1 MERYFIWGVGYQ
13 GTIIYELLKDEII
26 IEAFIDNNQKL
37 IGSTYKNL
45 KIISFDEYLK
55 LENKSTIIISPR
67 KSGSIVDVLKANQID
82 NYVILSDLN
91 DLDSVKVSSAHL
103 YDVVKA
109 KIFNMQRDLIDNYIK
124 FRYLNQTSRNIT
136 TNWQERFAKV
146 KNPVFSSISNKSL
159 TQVYEIIFNK
169 KIPSVAIGNFPDQT
183 DLLISYGLTFN
194 FAVERLIMKAEIE
207 GIPRIFGEDGLIYGI
222 ANKNMLGLDL
232 KYVQSHSTI
241 IDDKG
246 LYINAM
252 GVSNM
257 EAILNSDFQLSQ
269 EQLKRAAKLINI
281 IKINKLSKYNHQ
293 PIIKLNVG
301 NPERK
306 KVLVVDQVFAD
317 QSINYG
323 WANEQTFTDM
333 LEAAIKEN
341 PDADILVK
349 THPEG
354 NVTKGYFTDMKFEQD
369 NVYKISFGINPI
381 SLLEQVDKVYVCT
394 SQMGFEALMCG
405 KEVHVF
411 GMPFYAGWNAA
422 NERLKCP
429 RRTKIRSV
437 EEIFYVAYIM
447 CSIYVSYKTN
457 SICEIEQA
465 IDEILE
471 LREEYFSQY
480 KD

>member
-1 MERYFIWGVGYQ
+1 MDKYIIWGAGYQ
-13 GTIIYELLKDEII
+13 GSIVYELLKNDVNIM
-26 IEAFIDNNQKL
+26 AFIDNNSKL
-37 IGSTYKNL
+37 IGTKYKDL
-45 KIISFDEYLK
+45 KVISFEEYLNFK
-55 LENKSTIIISPR
+55 ESATLIISPR
-67 KSGSIVDVLKANQID
+67 KSGSIIDLLKKNNID
-82 NYVILSDLN
+82 NYVVLSDLN
-91 DLDSVKVSSAHL
+91 NIDNFKDISNNLHDIIKTR
-103 YDVVKA
+103 
-109 KIFNMQRDLIDNYIK
+109 IFNLQRELISSYISFK
-124 FRYLNQTSRNIT
+124 YLHRNSQDTIID
-136 TNWQERFAKV
+136 WKEQLSKV
-146 KNPVFSSISNKSL
+146 KYPVFSSISNKSL
-159 TQVYEIIFNK
+159 TQVFEIIFRK
-169 KIPSVAIGNFPDQT
+169 QIPSITLDDFPKNT
-183 DLLISYGLTFN
+183 DLLICYGLTFN
-194 FAVERLIMKAEIE
+194 FVVERLIMRAEIE
-207 GIPRIFGEDGLIYGI
+207 GISLIFAEDGLLYGI
-222 ANKNMLGLDL
+222 ANKNIVGLEA
-232 KYVQSHSTI
+232 KYTQSHSTI

-246 LYINAM
+246 LYINAT

-257 EAILNSDFQLSQ
+257 EAILNSDFQLSETQ
-269 EQLKRAAKLINI
+269 RQRAINLINI
-281 IKINKLSKYNHQ
+281 IKSNKISKYNHQ
-293 PIIKLNVG
+293 PIMKLNIG
-301 NPERK
+301 KSDRK
-306 KVLVVDQVFAD
+306 KVLVIDQVFAD

-333 LEAAIKEN
+333 LEAAITEN

-354 NVTKGYFTDMKFEQD
+354 NVTKGYFTDTKFEQD

-429 RRTKIRSV
+429 RRTKMRSV
-437 EEIFYVAYIM
+437 EEIFYAAYIM
-447 CSIYVSYKTN
+447 CSVYVSYKTN